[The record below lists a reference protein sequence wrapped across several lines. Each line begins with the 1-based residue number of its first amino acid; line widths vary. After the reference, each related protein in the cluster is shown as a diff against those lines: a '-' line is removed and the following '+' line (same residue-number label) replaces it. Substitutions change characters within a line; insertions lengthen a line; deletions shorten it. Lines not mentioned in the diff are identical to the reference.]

1 MMSIWLLCVFLNQIL
16 DGRGEKD
23 RKGSGLFLTH
33 AQLTKTVQKSN
44 EPMISN

>member
-1 MMSIWLLCVFLNQIL
+1 MAVQLSKNM